1 VAPSVH
7 EHDLD
12 ALRRLAEQA
21 ATSTA
26 ALLLQGLATERTVV
40 EAKST
45 PTDLVTEMDRAAE
58 EHLVHAL
65 LGARPDDG
73 FLGEEGHD
81 TPGTSGVRWVVD
93 PLDGTTNYLYRHP
106 GFGVSVA
113 AEVDGRTVVGVV
125 ADAVHQHVFSAAL
138 GQGATRDGS
147 LLRRGP
153 APPLG
158 EMLVATG
165 FGYARQRR
173 AHQAQ
178 VLTLVLPE
186 VRDIR
191 RMGAA
196 AVDLCSVAAGQVD
209 AFYERGLAH
218 WDRAA
223 GALVARESGC
233 QVGDLQGGDGADGF
247 ILAAPPERFDELA
260 ELLRRAAA
268 DAS

>member
-1 VAPSVH
+1 VH

-12 ALRRLAEQA
+12 ALRTLAEQA

-26 ALLLQGLATERTVV
+26 ALLLEGLASERTMV
-40 EAKST
+40 EAKSS
-45 PTDLVTEMDRAAE
+45 PTDQVTEMDRAAE
-58 EHLVHAL
+58 VHLARTL

-81 TPGTSGVRWVVD
+81 TPGTSGVRWIVD

-113 AEVDGRTVVGVV
+113 AEVDGRSVAGAV
-125 ADAVHQHVFSAAL
+125 ADAVLGELYSAAL
-138 GQGATRDGS
+138 GRGATRNGVA
-147 LLRRGP
+147 LRRGP

-158 EMLVATG
+158 QMLVATG
-165 FGYARQRR
+165 FGYAPERR
-173 AHQAQ
+173 ARQAQ
-178 VLTLVLPE
+178 VLTVVLPE

-196 AVDLCSVAAGQVD
+196 AVDLCSVAAGRVD

-223 GALVARESGC
+223 GALVAREAGC
-233 QVGDLQGGDGADGF
+233 QVGDLRGGEGVEGF

-260 ELLRRAAA
+260 ELLRRADA